1 MYVLTLYLFLKETP
15 FFLLP
20 RYQGEADAPVAL
32 VVHIAPDSVLTD
44 SRYQQWMERYGD
56 QSRSQRAT
64 LVGGVWMYVPLS
76 TSLITACSHLS
87 LLEFSLVNSGQVSV

>member
-1 MYVLTLYLFLKETP
+1 MHVLNLYLFLDTNS

-32 VVHIAPDSVLTD
+32 VVHIAPESVLID

-56 QSRSQRAT
+56 LSKAQRDT
-64 LVGGVWMYVPLS
+64 LMGVAVDD
-76 TSLITACSHLS
+76 
-87 LLEFSLVNSGQVSV
+87 